1 MARDLEGQISFTMA
15 GEVGCVVQEASQS
28 RQRPATP
35 MIFLAAAVG
44 CAVWHVVPLAYVRP
58 VLDKV
63 MEELQSVDDTIRANL
78 QQFSLVPFT
87 EDGEEYRDAVES
99 WSLHFNELS
108 RMAQTALYGTVDDA
122 ALAWLPVVFYS
133 VAVAAAVSML
143 ICACVSWAER
153 QYAACTCAF
162 CVAYSAA
169 GVLSLSKHAGMMAAV
184 NDGLELILS
193 DTAGGTMQALLHRS
207 NSDDEYLQLMLL
219 TTGYLRRIDETPP
232 WLCLPLPPPLH
243 TLRHQ
248 TISAYTAGY
257 ADIVSC
263 IPVTYE
269 FLYIACLAAA
279 CVALVA
285 FLCQCKL
292 LGTVKRSVRLQ

>member
-1 MARDLEGQISFTMA
+1 MHSPMTSTRGHQTM
-15 GEVGCVVQEASQS
+15 
-28 RQRPATP
+28 T
-35 MIFLAAAVG
+35 
-44 CAVWHVVPLAYVRP
+44 PLA
-58 VLDKV
+58 
-63 MEELQSVDDTIRANL
+63 RAGAARMPAM
-78 QQFSLVPFT
+78 QTMMQWRRT
-87 EDGEEYRDAVES
+87 RAR
-99 WSLHFNELS
+99 S
-108 RMAQTALYGTVDDA
+108 RRCTAN
-122 ALAWLPVVFYS
+122 
-133 VAVAAAVSML
+133 AVAAAVSML